1 MTYPFLFD
9 EQHQF
14 SGAVIRGRSRK
25 NVIEIRSVFLGG
37 E

>member
-9 EQHQF
+9 EQHQS

-25 NVIEIRSVFLGG
+25 NVIGIRSVFLGG